1 MKKKYL
7 FVIVMALVVI
17 VTVPFVAKS
26 FIEKYKRTEG
36 FDDPSATEE
45 IENTPVITAADTPE
59 PTEEIPEETPKE
71 ETPDETPAE
80 PTPVPVTPEPA
91 TAVPKTPKPT
101 PNTNLPEINVDGKSY
116 SYFDDALFIGDSRT
130 EALKSYGTIKNADY
144 YCYVGFSVYKLES
157 KDNPK
162 KSGTGK
168 SLYDFLSAKQYKK
181 VYVMLG
187 FNEVGYNKNNTL
199 KKYRELLDRIQA
211 AQPDAIIYIEANL
224 LVTAECSKKDKYSH
238 NPDIVQLNSM
248 LATLA
253 DNEKRF
259 YIDINELFGD
269 GNGNLREGLSGD
281 GSHPYAKYYPVWCQ
295 WLLSKAI

>member
-1 MKKKYL
+1 MKKKYF

-17 VTVPFVAKS
+17 VTVPFVVKS
-26 FIEKYKRTEG
+26 FIEKHRRTEG

-45 IENTPVITAADTPE
+45 IEDTPGITDTPE
-59 PTEEIPEETPKE
+59 PTYEQE
-71 ETPDETPAE
+71 
-80 PTPVPVTPEPA
+80 VTPEEKPGETPNEEETTPVTETPLPA
-91 TAVPKTPKPT
+91 PTIPRTPKPT
-101 PNTNLPEINVDGKSY
+101 ANTNLPEINVDGKSY

-144 YCYVGFSVYKLES
+144 YCYVGFSVYKLDS
-157 KDNPK
+157 KDNPQ

-168 SLYDFLSAKQYKK
+168 SLDEFLAAKQYKK

-187 FNEVGYNKNNTL
+187 FNEVGYNKNKTL
-199 KKYRELLDRIQA
+199 KRYAALLDRIQA

-238 NPDIVQLNSM
+238 NPDIIQLNSM

-259 YIDINELFGD
+259 YIDVNELFGD
-269 GNGNLREGLSGD
+269 GNGNLREGISGD
-281 GSHPYAKYYPVWCQ
+281 GSHPKAKYYPVWCQ
-295 WLLSKAI
+295 WLLSKAV

>member
-1 MKKKYL
+1 MKKKYF

-17 VTVPFVAKS
+17 VTVPFVVKS
-26 FIEKYKRTEG
+26 FIEKHRRTEG
-36 FDDPSATEE
+36 FDAPSATEE
-45 IENTPVITAADTPE
+45 IEDTPGITDTPE
-59 PTEEIPEETPKE
+59 PTEEPEVTPEETPNE
-71 ETPDETPAE
+71 EE
-80 PTPVPVTPEPA
+80 PTPVTETPLPA
-91 TAVPKTPKPT
+91 PTIPRTHKPT
-101 PNTNLPEINVDGKSY
+101 ANTNLPEINVDGKSY

-144 YCYVGFSVYKLES
+144 YCYVGFSVYKLDS
-157 KDNPK
+157 KDNPQ

-168 SLYDFLSAKQYKK
+168 SLDEFLAAKQYKK

-187 FNEVGYNKNNTL
+187 FNEVGYNKNTTL
-199 KKYRELLDRIQA
+199 KRYAALLDRIQA

-238 NPDIVQLNSM
+238 NPDIIQLNSM

-259 YIDINELFGD
+259 YIDVNELFGD
-269 GNGNLREGLSGD
+269 GNGNLREGISGD
-281 GSHPYAKYYPVWCQ
+281 GSHPKAKYYPVWCQ
-295 WLLSKAI
+295 WLLSKAV

>member
-7 FVIVMALVVI
+7 FVIVMAVVVT
-17 VTVPFVAKS
+17 VTVPFVVNS
-26 FIEKYKRTEG
+26 FIEKHKRTEG
-36 FDDPSATEE
+36 FDDPATTDE
-45 IENTPVITAADTPE
+45 IENTAIASEIPN
-59 PTEEIPEETPKE
+59 IPEETPAAAE
-71 ETPDETPAE
+71 ESATPEQETPEQETPKSE
-80 PTPVPVTPEPA
+80 QITPTPNTQ
-91 TAVPKTPKPT
+91 KSTPKPT
-101 PNTNLPEINVDGKSY
+101 PNTDLPAINTDGKSY

-130 EALKSYGTIKNADY
+130 ESLKSYGTIKNADY
-144 YCYVGFSVYKLES
+144 YCYVGFSVYKLDS

-168 SLYDFLSAKQYKK
+168 TLDECLNAKKYGK

-187 FNEVGYNKNNTL
+187 FNEVGYNKNTTV
-199 KKYRELLDRIQA
+199 KRYRELLDRIQA

-238 NPDIVQLNSM
+238 NPDIIQLNGM
-248 LATLA
+248 LAALA
-253 DNEKRF
+253 DNSSRF

-281 GSHPYAKYYPVWCQ
+281 GSHPYAKYYPVWCE